1 MTATRTSRP
10 TRRTFLAALIAAT
23 SAIATVAVPASAG
36 TYTVTGTCGLWE
48 PYNTQTDRLAVFPE
62 CPSMQARNS
71 GGAFTTP
78 AGQGGGWVFRA
89 PAGTWIQGFTLQGP
103 MLGTRGWQAA
113 GYYEGGSTPGR
124 DFEACPGPGCPGA
137 YKYLHSTN
145 YPGNDASGIVMRLR
159 CGPGN
164 CPNNE
169 GVTGYYTL
177 LYSSI
182 TLADPSPPAVA
193 LAGGSL
199 LSGGW
204 KSGTQTL
211 VISANDNSGIQEYR
225 ATLDGALARRAVMPC
240 NYAAKIPCPAGAQT
254 LEVSTTGLGDGA
266 HTVGAEAT
274 DASGNPAAVA
284 GTIWTDNTPPTQ
296 PLQVKL
302 EGAAGWRVNETVKLS
317 WTNPAQTAAP
327 IAGAIYR
334 LCPTLADNP
343 SAEERAAAEKRCVQ
357 GTRWRAGLDGIDDLE
372 LPDPG
377 TWDLKLWLIDS
388 AGNHQPASAAEL
400 KGLAYDDSA
409 PTDVE
414 FLPADPADPTR
425 LRVNASDAVSGLAG
439 GAIEV
444 RRDGT
449 DAWQPLPTQTTATG
463 LTGVLD
469 DETLPKGL
477 YFLRARAVNAAG
489 LETSTDRDHAGL
501 TAMSKLPIRLAS
513 HLAAGKR
520 GHRTCKRVGDKRS
533 CRYRLATKPTV
544 RVGRATRLYG
554 RLTVAG
560 KSMPG
565 AQLEVWRRMELDG
578 AGWARIGTV
587 STSRTGRFSYRAR
600 RGPARQVRF
609 RYPGTP
615 TIRGR
620 NGDVALRVKASTS
633 LRPNHRTVIN
643 GEYVIFRGKLAGGWI
658 PATGTLVELQVYSR
672 GSWRTFAQPRAS
684 ATTGRWA
691 YRHRFETV
699 QGRASFR
706 FRARVRRQPAYPYI
720 TGESRPVRVRVR
732 GL

>member
-1 MTATRTSRP
+1 MSATRTSRP
-10 TRRTFLAALIAAT
+10 ARRTLVAALIAAT
-23 SAIATVAVPASAG
+23 SAVATVVAPASAG

-48 PYNTQTDRLAVFPE
+48 PYNTANSGITVYPE
-62 CPSMQARNS
+62 CYALWARNV

-78 AGQGGGWVFRA
+78 SGPGGGWVFRA
-89 PAGTWIQGFTLQGP
+89 PAGTWIHGFTLQGP
-103 MLGTRGWQAA
+103 MYGTRGWQAA

-124 DFEACPGPGCPGA
+124 DFEACPGPSCPGA
-137 YKYLHSTN
+137 YKYLNATN
-145 YPGNDASGIVMRLR
+145 YAGNGASGIVMRLR

-204 KSGTQTL
+204 KAGTATL
-211 VISANDNSGIQEYR
+211 EVVAHDNSGIQEYR
-225 ATLDGALARRAVMPC
+225 ATLDGALAARTRPQC
-240 NYAAKIPCPAGAQT
+240 NYSAAVPCPAGIQT
-254 LEVSTTGLGDGA
+254 LSVPTAGLADGA
-266 HTVGAEAT
+266 HTVGAEAV
-274 DASGNPAAVA
+274 DASGNPAAVV

-296 PLQVKL
+296 PLEVKL
-302 EGAAGWRVNETVKLS
+302 EGAAGWRADETVKLS
-317 WTNPAQTAAP
+317 WTNPAQAAAP

-334 LCPTLADNP
+334 LCPSVAENASADT
-343 SAEERAAAEKRCVQ
+343 RAAAEKRCVQ
-357 GTRWRAGLDGIDDLE
+357 GTRSGTGLQEIDDLE

-377 TWDLKLWLIDS
+377 MWDLKLWLIDS
-388 AGNHQPASAAEL
+388 AGNQQPASAVEI

-409 PTDVE
+409 PTDVA
-414 FLPADPADPTR
+414 FLPADPADPA
-425 LRVNASDAVSGLAG
+425 RVHVQASDAVSGLAG

-449 DAWQPLPTQTTATG
+449 DAWQPLATQTTAAG
-463 LTGVLD
+463 LTAVLD

-477 YFLRARAVNAAG
+477 YFLRARAINAAG
-489 LETSTDRDHAGL
+489 LETSTDRDHTGL

-513 HLAAGKR
+513 RLAAGKR
-520 GHRTCKRVGDKRS
+520 GQRTCKRVRGKRS

-544 RVGRATRLYG
+544 RVGRATRVYG

-560 KSMPG
+560 KSMAG
-565 AQLEVWRRMELDG
+565 AQLEVWRRMQLDG

-587 STSRTGRFSYRAR
+587 TTSRTGRFSYRAR

-620 NGDVALRVKASTS
+620 NGDVTLRVKASTS

-643 GEYVIFRGKLAGGWI
+643 GEHVIFRGKLAGGWI

-672 GSWRTFAQPRAS
+672 GSWRTFAQPRAN